1 MAKLNL
7 SPTPNPNSYKC
18 STTRGR
24 FIDEGME
31 VFNDPSEAEDHPL
44 AERLFALPGITNVFI
59 TPQFITISKQPATK
73 WDPLLTKVERLLTD
87 YLDEREEA

>member
-1 MAKLNL
+1 MVKLDL

-18 STTRGR
+18 STARGR

-31 VFNDPSEAEDHPL
+31 VFNDPAEAEGHPL

-59 TPQFITISKQPATK
+59 TPQFITVSKQPATP
-73 WDPLLTKVERLLTD
+73 WNPLLMKVERLLSD
-87 YLDEREEA
+87 FLAENPEP